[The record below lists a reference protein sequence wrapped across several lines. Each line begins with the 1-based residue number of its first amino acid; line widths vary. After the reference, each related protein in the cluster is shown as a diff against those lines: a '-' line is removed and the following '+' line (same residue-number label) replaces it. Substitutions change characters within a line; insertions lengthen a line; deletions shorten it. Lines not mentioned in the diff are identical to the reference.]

1 MKFNGSKAKL
11 QTADFR
17 GHFSWNCTTGK
28 YFKRATTEKN
38 RTKERNYQAH
48 ELETI
53 LQLRDASSLFEGAK
67 PPYHHH
73 HHHIPVAYRY
83 LLLHF
88 MIPTYTDSSYYNLY
102 FRLNRILATTF
113 YIFDAY
119 RYFYHILYFR
129 RIPIIPT
136 IFFQYFYHILYF
148 RHILILPIKFFIS
161 DAYRYFLPHFTFWF
175 ILIQ

>member
-1 MKFNGSKAKL
+1 
-11 QTADFR
+11 
-17 GHFSWNCTTGK
+17 
-28 YFKRATTEKN
+28 
-38 RTKERNYQAH
+38 
-48 ELETI
+48 
-53 LQLRDASSLFEGAK
+53 
-67 PPYHHH
+67 
-73 HHHIPVAYRY
+73 
-83 LLLHF
+83 

-175 ILIQ
+175 MTLLNSNLQNSNLSIIRTHFHSLPRRNTNKILYIILISL